1 MVDGQLSSKPTRRPR
16 TAPTCAPV
24 TAKPTRSPT
33 AKPSRKPTWT
43 KTSKPTK
50 RKKKKK
56 AVKRKSPKKCKK
68 SSKKSSKRPSIK
80 KTKSP
85 AYSGISF
92 QAASV
97 MNTVACID
105 GNLTY
110 PDNWG
115 VKRNCTWLDAPWKLN
130 NNCGTD
136 TNAVT
141 SLGTNCKFACKAYNS
156 CACMDAE
163 GTFMTH
169 VKNLQNCTWL
179 DGSYWKMINN
189 CGSSTVP
196 PTQIGM
202 NCRAACRDYNDC
214 GLEYYYWYYTSRR
227 E

>member
-1 MVDGQLSSKPTRRPR
+1 MKNLIQVLLLLASMGALLMVDGQLSSKPTRRPT
-16 TAPTCAPV
+16 TAPTCAPA

-56 AVKRKSPKKCKK
+56 AVKRPKKCKK

-115 VKRNCTWLDAPWKLN
+115 SSATV
-130 NNCGTD
+130 
-136 TNAVT
+136 
-141 SLGTNCKFACKAYNS
+141 LGW
-156 CACMDAE
+156 M
-163 GTFMTH
+163 H
-169 VKNLQNCTWL
+169 H
-179 DGSYWKMINN
+179 GS
-189 CGSSTVP
+189 
-196 PTQIGM
+196 
-202 NCRAACRDYNDC
+202 
-214 GLEYYYWYYTSRR
+214 
-227 E
+227 